1 MTKNIPKVIT
11 IILTVFIMVVMFGF
25 QANAASELN
34 NNSSLSSSRI
44 ALGSSVTIT
53 ASASGGEGGY
63 TYQYSYAAPGTS
75 TFVTL
80 KSYSSVSS
88 YSFSPTI
95 AGTYTI
101 RVSVKSGS
109 TVKNKDITLNVVKV
123 TNTSTINTASITV
136 GQSISV
142 LGSATGG
149 TSPYTYKYTYKDAS
163 GTTKYISGS
172 DYISSSS
179 VNFKPA
185 QAGTYTIY
193 IVAKDK
199 NGIVSDTKNFTVK
212 VNATT
217 STSLVNNSTVSASTL
232 DLATQKDIIVTY
244 AANGGAGNYS
254 YKSCYQFEGDSSP
267 TYLQGSASSFYKFP
281 SSSTTYS
288 DVVSLDKVGT
298 YTFTISVKDV
308 AGKIT
313 TITKTVKTTSSFNL
327 NFKIDK
333 TTCTYADTLTI
344 TPGTTGATNQYKW
357 YYTYE
362 YTDTDGMVYSGT
374 VGTDASGNPTINY
387 SDGETFNVADR
398 TYVGYTGTIKFK
410 IYAKY
415 MNIVPTQE
423 ITVTVE
429 APVSAA
435 FSRAE
440 LADLIQRVDNW
451 QMGLTSNARNALN
464 ADPPKNTEI
473 AQFNEA
479 YSEANATILS
489 GILDI
494 DYTNAY
500 INLVNAWTTVQAIDL
515 DGVPVI
521 TDLAN
526 AMISWWSNL
535 LSGISDLFTNFDTSF
550 DIQGFVDT
558 FAGARGVITIFASS
572 LIVLFFAVNL
582 LESTVQYQLF
592 TLKGAANVFG
602 RLLLAETWVN
612 LSVQI
617 CMMIIQIFNELT
629 ASFVSAIGSS
639 GLLDNMT
646 MEFHATKSGTWLV
659 GDIVDFF
666 NNLLPLL
673 VFAGILLIM
682 LGVWGASYIKLTIRS
697 IELGMMT
704 IVSPAFFACLTGETT
719 KQYFRKFLMTF
730 IGIVAEILFMA
741 LVFGAYCYWLK
752 DNMGSSPIIISV
764 SDIYAWNDKAVSY
777 IQYVVMTVACGIM
790 IVKPPAV
797 LKSLVNG

>member
-123 TNTSTINTASITV
+123 TNTSTINTASVTV

-193 IVAKDK
+193 VVAKDK
-199 NGIVSDTKNFTVK
+199 NGIVSDTKNFTIT

-244 AANGGAGNYS
+244 AASGGAGDYS

-344 TPGTTGATNQYKW
+344 TPSTTGATNQYKW

-362 YTDTDGMVYSGT
+362 YDDVDGTHYTKT
-374 VGTDASGNPTINY
+374 VGVDGSGKAAINY
-387 SDGETFNVADR
+387 SDSEKFNLDD
-398 TYVGYTGTIKFK
+398 YVGNNFIGTIKFT
-410 IYAKY
+410 IHAEYL
-415 MNIVPTQE
+415 NIKPTQE
-423 ITVTVE
+423 ITVKVE
-429 APVSAA
+429 APVAA
-435 FSRAE
+435 EFSRSE
-440 LADLIQRVDNW
+440 LNTLIQSVDTW
-451 QMGLTSNARNALN
+451 IMGLSSSGREELYAEYASD
-464 ADPPKNTEI
+464 DPITEFWETYYD
-473 AQFNEA
+473 ANEA
-479 YSEANATILS
+479 VHGGT
-489 GILDI
+489 
-494 DYTNAY
+494 DYTTPY
-500 INLVNAWTTVQAIDL
+500 INLVNTWTTVKAL
-515 DGVPVI
+515 NLGNNVPFI
-521 TDLAN
+521 TDAAN
-526 AMISWWSNL
+526 ALITWWGEMLN
-535 LSGISDLFTNFDTSF
+535 GIQNLFTDFDTGF
-550 DIQGFVDT
+550 DMQGFVDA

-582 LESTVQYQLF
+582 LESTIQYQLF
-592 TLKGAANVFG
+592 TIKGAANVFG

-617 CMMIIQIFNELT
+617 CMMVIQIFNELT
-629 ASFVSAIGSS
+629 SSLVNTISSS
-639 GLLDNMT
+639 GLLDGMSLT
-646 MEFHATKSGTWLV
+646 FQASKSGTWLV

-666 NNLLPLL
+666 YNLIPLI
-673 VFAGILLIM
+673 VFSAILLFM
-682 LGVWGASYIKLTIRS
+682 LGVWGTSYIKLTIRS

-704 IVSPAFFACLTGETT
+704 ILSPAFFACLTGETT

-741 LVFGAYCYWLK
+741 LVFGAYCYWLGK
-752 DNMGSSPIIISV
+752 NMTEVGLIIKVDDLYSFNDN
-764 SDIYAWNDKAVSY
+764 AKFY
-777 IQYVVMTVACGIM
+777 IQYVIITVACGVM
-790 IVKPPAV
+790 MVKPPVV